1 MTRMEVS
8 QRPLDSVTGA
18 EAGLQDMEIKIRYS
32 DGREAAVTDQNE
44 ALEVY
49 RHSTSHLMAAAV
61 NDLFPGTHLGI
72 GPAISDG
79 FYYDFERAES
89 FGEDDLKRIEDRM
102 RELVAKDLKYE
113 PSIVSREEA
122 TEYFSKRGEHLKVEL
137 IQEKAGQTLSCY
149 RLGDLVDFCTG
160 PHVLST
166 GQIAPDT
173 FHILSL
179 AGSYWKGDERRERLQ
194 RIYGT
199 AFLTPAELKAYLHQL
214 EEAKK
219 RDHRKLGR
227 DLDLFSVSE
236 DAGPGLIFWHPK
248 GTRVRIVIE
257 EFMRRELYRRGYE
270 FVTTP
275 HVARHTLW
283 QTSGH
288 YDYYRENMYV
298 FNIDD
303 EEFVIKPMNCP
314 GHIQIYSSRMRSYR
328 ELPLRYAEFGTV
340 YRYEKSGVLHGMLR
354 VRGFT
359 QDDAHLF
366 CTREQVYGEIADL
379 LDLVLFVMKSF
390 GFDEYK
396 VELSVRDE
404 SKKEKYAGSEEDW
417 QLAED
422 ALVRAMVSK
431 NMEWTRMEGEAVFY
445 GPKID
450 VKLIDAIGRPW
461 QLSTVQ
467 FDFTLPKR
475 FDLSYIGPDGQSHQ
489 PVMLHR
495 ALLGSIERF
504 LGVLIEHYA
513 GAFPIWLAPVQ
524 VVLIPIA
531 ERHHAYARLVVKRL
545 SDAGLRVEL
554 DDRNEKMGYKIREAQ
569 NQKVP
574 YMLVVGDKETDSGQV
589 SVRNRFQ
596 GDEGAQP
603 LEEFLKKIQGFVE
616 ARAARP

>member
-1 MTRMEVS
+1 MACWIGHRGGCRSVITME
-8 QRPLDSVTGA
+8 LD
-18 EAGLQDMEIKIRYS
+18 IRYA
-32 DGREAAVTDQNE
+32 DGREGRIKDPAE
-44 ALEVY
+44 ALEIY

-61 NDLFPGTHLGI
+61 SDLYPGTHLGI

-89 FGEDDLKRIEDRM
+89 FGEEDLKRIEARM

-122 TEYFSKRGEHLKVEL
+122 IEYFSKQGEHLKVEL
-137 IQEKAGQTLSCY
+137 IEEKAGQTLSCY
-149 RLGDLVDFCTG
+149 RLGNLVDFCTG
-160 PHVLST
+160 PHIIST
-166 GQIAPDT
+166 GRINPES
-173 FHILSL
+173 FHVLSL
-179 AGSYWKGDERRERLQ
+179 AGSYWKGDEHRERLQ

-199 AFLTPAELKAYLHQL
+199 AFLTPEELQAFLHQL

-227 DLDLFSVSE
+227 ELDLFSISE
-236 DAGPGLIFWHPK
+236 EAGPGLIFWHPK
-248 GTRVRIVIE
+248 GTRVRLVIE
-257 EFMRRELYRRGYE
+257 DFMRKELYRRGYE

-298 FNIDD
+298 FSIDD

-314 GHIQIYSSRMRSYR
+314 GHIQIYNSKMRSYR

-359 QDDAHLF
+359 QDDAHIF
-366 CTREQVYGEIADL
+366 CTRDQVYGEISDL

-404 SKKEKYAGSEEDW
+404 NRKDKYAGTEEDW
-417 QLAED
+417 RMAES
-422 ALVRAMVSK
+422 ALMEAMRSK
-431 NMEWTRMEGEAVFY
+431 NIEWARMEGEAVFY

-475 FDLSYIGPDGQSHQ
+475 FDLSYIGPDGQPHQ

-495 ALLGSIERF
+495 ALLGSVERF

-531 ERHHAYARLVVKRL
+531 ERHHEFAGQVKKTL

-569 NQKVP
+569 NLKVP
-574 YMLVVGDKETDSGQV
+574 YMLVIGDKETQSGQV

-596 GDEGAQP
+596 GDEGAKP
-603 LEEFLKKIQGFVE
+603 LGVFLSEIMGLIE
-616 ARAARP
+616 ARAVRP

>member
-1 MTRMEVS
+1 MALKV
-8 QRPLDSVTGA
+8 
-18 EAGLQDMEIKIRYS
+18 RYA
-32 DGREAAVTDQNE
+32 DGNVREVTDPNE
-44 ALEVY
+44 ALEIY

-61 NDLFPGTHLGI
+61 NGLFPGTRLGI

-79 FYYDFERAES
+79 FFYDFEREES
-89 FGEDDLKRIEDRM
+89 FVEEDLSKIEKRM
-102 RELVAKDLKYE
+102 QELVEADLKYE
-113 PSIVSREEA
+113 PSILTKEEA
-122 TEYFSKRGEHLKVEL
+122 VEYFSKQGEHLKVEL
-137 IQEKAGQTLSCY
+137 IKDKAGETLSCY

-160 PHVLST
+160 PHVFST
-166 GQIAPDT
+166 GLIHPES
-173 FHILSL
+173 FHVLSL
-179 AGSYWKGDERRERLQ
+179 AGSYWKGDEHNQKLQ

-199 AFLTPAELKAYLHQL
+199 AFLAPEELKAHLAQL

-227 DLDLFSVSE
+227 ELDLFSISE
-236 DAGPGLIFWHPK
+236 EAGPGLIFWHPK

-257 EFMRRELYRRGYE
+257 DFLRKELFTRGYE
-270 FVTTP
+270 MVTTP
-275 HVARHTLW
+275 HVARNTLW

-288 YDYYRENMYV
+288 YEYYRENMYV
-298 FNIDD
+298 FNIED

-314 GHIQIYSSRMRSYR
+314 GHIQIYKSRMRSYR
-328 ELPLRYAEFGTV
+328 DLPLRFAEFGTV

-366 CTREQVYGEIADL
+366 CTRDQVYDEITAL
-379 LDLVLFVMKSF
+379 LDLVLFVLKSF
-390 GFDEYK
+390 GFEKYQ

-404 SKKEKYAGSEEDW
+404 SRKDKYAGTEDDW
-417 QLAED
+417 AMAEGS
-422 ALVRAMVSK
+422 LIRAMQARG
-431 NMEWTRMEGEAVFY
+431 MEWKRMEGEAVFY

-475 FDLSYIGPDGQSHQ
+475 FGLAYIGADGQEHQ

-495 ALLGSIERF
+495 ALLGSVERF
-504 LGVLIEHYA
+504 MGVLIEHFA
-513 GAFPIWLAPVQ
+513 GAFPVWLAPAQ
-524 VVLIPIA
+524 VAVIPIA
-531 ERHHAYARLVVKRL
+531 ERHQEYGRQVLARLRG
-545 SDAGLRVEL
+545 AGLRAEL

-569 NQKVP
+569 MQKIP
-574 YMLVVGDKETDSGQV
+574 YMLVVGDKEAQTGQV

-596 GDEGAQP
+596 GDEGAQS
-603 LEEFLKKIQGFVE
+603 LEAFMERIRELID
-616 ARAARP
+616 ARAVRP

>member
-1 MTRMEVS
+1 MALKV
-8 QRPLDSVTGA
+8 VYA
-18 EAGLQDMEIKIRYS
+18 
-32 DGREAAVTDQNE
+32 DGRIGEIQDPANQ
-44 ALEVY
+44 LEIY

-61 NDLFPGTHLGI
+61 SALFPGTHLGI

-79 FYYDFERAES
+79 FYYDFERPAGFVE
-89 FGEDDLKRIEDRM
+89 EDLARIEDKM
-102 RELVAKDLKYE
+102 RELAHQNLNYE
-113 PSIVSREEA
+113 PSIIPKQDA
-122 TEYFSKRGEHLKVEL
+122 IEYFAARGEHLKVEL
-137 IQEKAGQTLSCY
+137 INDKAGEKLSCY

-160 PHVLST
+160 PHVVST
-166 GQIAPDT
+166 GLINPAT
-173 FHILSL
+173 FHLLSI
-179 AGSYWKGDERRERLQ
+179 AGSYWKGDEHNQQLQ

-199 AFLTPAELKAYLHQL
+199 AFLSQEELKAHLAQI

-227 DLDLFSVSE
+227 ELDLFSISE
-236 DAGPGLIFWHPK
+236 EAGPGLIFWHPK
-248 GTRVRIVIE
+248 GTRVRMAIE
-257 EFMRRELYRRGYE
+257 GFLTPELIHRGYD
-270 FVTTP
+270 FVITP
-275 HVARHTLW
+275 HVARNTLW
-283 QTSGH
+283 KTSGH

-298 FNIDD
+298 FGIED

-314 GHIQIYSSRMRSYR
+314 GHIQIYQSKMRSYR
-328 ELPLRYAEFGTV
+328 DLPVRLAEYGTV

-359 QDDAHLF
+359 QDDAHIF
-366 CTREQVYGEIADL
+366 CTREQVYDEIRAL
-379 LDLVLFVMKSF
+379 LDLVLFIMKSF
-390 GFDEYK
+390 GFDKYK

-404 SKKEKYAGSEEDW
+404 AKHEKYAGTTEDW
-417 QLAED
+417 EMAEG
-422 ALVRAMVSK
+422 ALVQAMTD
-431 NMEWTRMEGEAVFY
+431 MGIGYERMEGEAVFY

-475 FDLSYIGPDGQSHQ
+475 FDLKYIGPDGQAHQ

-495 ALLGSIERF
+495 AILGSLERF
-504 LGVLIEHYA
+504 FGVLIEHYA

-524 VVLIPIA
+524 VVVIPIS
-531 ERHHAYARLVVKRL
+531 ERHHAYARDVFGQLR
-545 SDAGLRVEL
+545 DAGLRVEL

-569 NQKVP
+569 TQKVP
-574 YMLVVGDKETDSGQV
+574 YMLVMGDKEVQNGQV

-596 GDEGAQP
+596 GDEGVESLAA
-603 LEEFLKKIQGFVE
+603 FVTKIKGFIE

>member
-1 MTRMEVS
+1 MTSLRV
-8 QRPLDSVTGA
+8 
-18 EAGLQDMEIKIRYS
+18 RYA
-32 DGREAAVTDQNE
+32 DGRVAEITDEGE
-44 ALEVY
+44 ALEIY

-61 NDLFPGTHLGI
+61 TSLFPGTHLGI
-72 GPAISDG
+72 GPAVSDG
-79 FYYDFERAES
+79 FYYDFERPENFVAE
-89 FGEDDLKRIEDRM
+89 DLKRIEDRM
-102 RELVAKDLKYE
+102 KELVAQGLSYE
-113 PSIVSREEA
+113 PRVIPKQEA
-122 TEYFSKRGEHLKVEL
+122 IDYFSGHGEHLKVEL
-137 IQEKAGQTLSCY
+137 IEEKAGDPLSCY
-149 RLGDLVDFCTG
+149 QLGNLLDFCTG

-166 GQIAPDT
+166 SNINPDS
-173 FHILSL
+173 FRVLSL
-179 AGSYWKGDERRERLQ
+179 AGSYWKGNENNARMQ

-199 AFLTPAELKAYLHQL
+199 AFLSAEKLEAYLNQL

-227 DLDLFSVSE
+227 ELDLFSISE
-236 DAGPGLIFWHPK
+236 EAGPGLIFWHPK

-257 EFMRRELYRRGYE
+257 DFLRRELIRRGYE

-275 HVARHTLW
+275 HIARGALW
-283 QTSGH
+283 KTSGH
-288 YDYYRENMYV
+288 YEYYRENMYI
-298 FNIDD
+298 FPIDD
-303 EEFVIKPMNCP
+303 EDFVIKPMNCP
-314 GHIQIYSSRMRSYR
+314 GHIQIYRSRMRSYR
-328 ELPLRYAEFGTV
+328 DLPVRYAEFGTV
-340 YRYEKSGVLHGMLR
+340 YRYEKSGVLHGTLR

-366 CTREQVYGEIADL
+366 CTRDQVYGEISDL

-390 GFDEYK
+390 GFEEYE

-404 SKKEKYAGSEEDW
+404 SRRENYAGTEEDW
-417 QLAED
+417 KLAES
-422 ALVRAMVSK
+422 ALIEAMRTK
-431 NMEWTRMEGEAVFY
+431 NMQWKRMEGEAVFY

-475 FDLSYIGPDGQSHQ
+475 FNLAYIGPDGQQHQ

-531 ERHHAYARLVVKRL
+531 ERHHEYARKVMGRL
-545 SDAGLRVEL
+545 AEAGLRVSL
-554 DDRNEKMGYKIREAQ
+554 DDRNEKMNLKIREAQ
-569 NQKVP
+569 TAKVP
-574 YMLVVGDKETDSGQV
+574 YMLVLGDKEAEAEKV

-596 GDEGAQP
+596 GDEGSQT
-603 LEEFLKKIQGFVE
+603 LEAFLEKVRE
-616 ARAARP
+616 LVAARATRP